1 MKLDPTTLQLILLLM
16 PGLIGAGV
24 HSYFRNRA
32 LSTASLV
39 IFSVLLAM
47 FASLIAAAMG
57 QPPPQPADFTKGD
70 WTELARSS
78 HFYIATL
85 AACLLGAVT
94 ALVIESRKL
103 QHLFE
108 RASLTRH
115 YSTDDTWEHVFR
127 ENDGRWLV
135 LHMSDG
141 SRITGY
147 AKYYSMTGQAR
158 EICLGEARIEPPE
171 EKVGKLTRRA
181 EARAAR
187 GDLLITDID
196 AIMMVEFIESA
207 NGEAA

>member
-47 FASLIAAAMG
+47 FASLIAAG
-57 QPPPQPADFTKGD
+57 LGHPPPQPADFTKGD
-70 WTELARSS
+70 WTELARSP

-85 AACLLGAVT
+85 TACALGALT
-94 ALVIESRKL
+94 ALLIESRKL

-108 RASLTRH
+108 RVGLTRH

-135 LHMSDG
+135 LHMCDG
-141 SRITGY
+141 SKITGY
-147 AKYYSMTGQAR
+147 AKYYSMSGQTR
-158 EICLGEARIEPPE
+158 EICLGDARIEAPE
-171 EKVGKLTRRA
+171 AKIGKLTQRP
-181 EARAAR
+181 EARPAR
-187 GDLLITDID
+187 GDLLITDIE
-196 AIMMVEFIESA
+196 AVRMVEFIAEQP
-207 NGEAA
+207 G